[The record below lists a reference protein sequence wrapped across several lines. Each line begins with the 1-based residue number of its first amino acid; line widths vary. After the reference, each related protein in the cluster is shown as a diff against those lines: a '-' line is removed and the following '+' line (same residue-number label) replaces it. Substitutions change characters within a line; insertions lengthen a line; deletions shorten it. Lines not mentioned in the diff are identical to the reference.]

1 MVTVAKS
8 FEAPI
13 KCKLSKQR
21 ERERE
26 RERERAF
33 TPFLARILVEQI
45 TLFIMSFYTCELY
58 STKRG

>member
-13 KCKLSKQR
+13 KCKLSKQ
-21 ERERE
+21 RERE

>member
-13 KCKLSKQR
+13 KCKLSKQI
-21 ERERE
+21 ERE

-45 TLFIMSFYTCELY
+45 ILFIVSFYTCELY

>member
-26 RERERAF
+26 SFHSFSCKDTCRANNSV
-33 TPFLARILVEQI
+33 I
-45 TLFIMSFYTCELY
+45 
-58 STKRG
+58 

>member
-26 RERERAF
+26 RESFHSFSCKDTCRANNSVYNV
-33 TPFLARILVEQI
+33 LLH
-45 TLFIMSFYTCELY
+45 L
-58 STKRG
+58 

>member
-13 KCKLSKQR
+13 KCKLLKQR

-26 RERERAF
+26 RTF
-33 TPFLARILVEQI
+33 TPFLARILVEQT
-45 TLFIMSFYTCELY
+45 TLLY
-58 STKRG
+58 SVLLHL

>member
-26 RERERAF
+26 RERERV
-33 TPFLARILVEQI
+33 RESE
-45 TLFIMSFYTCELY
+45 SFHSFSCKDTCRANN
-58 STKRG
+58 SVI

>member
-26 RERERAF
+26 RERESFHSFSCKDTCRANNSV
-33 TPFLARILVEQI
+33 I
-45 TLFIMSFYTCELY
+45 
-58 STKRG
+58 

>member
-26 RERERAF
+26 RERAF
-33 TPFLARILVEQI
+33 TPFLARILVEKI
-45 TLFIMSFYTCELY
+45 ILFIVSFYTCELY

>member
-26 RERERAF
+26 RERESFHSFSCKDTCRANNSVYNV
-33 TPFLARILVEQI
+33 LLH
-45 TLFIMSFYTCELY
+45 L
-58 STKRG
+58 

>member
-26 RERERAF
+26 RVRESESFHSFSCKDTCRANNSV
-33 TPFLARILVEQI
+33 I
-45 TLFIMSFYTCELY
+45 
-58 STKRG
+58 

>member
-26 RERERAF
+26 SERESFHSFSCKDTCRANNSV
-33 TPFLARILVEQI
+33 I
-45 TLFIMSFYTCELY
+45 
-58 STKRG
+58 

>member
-26 RERERAF
+26 RESFHSFSCKDTCRANNS
-33 TPFLARILVEQI
+33 V
-45 TLFIMSFYTCELY
+45 Y
-58 STKRG
+58 SVLLHL

>member
-21 ERERE
+21 ERES
-26 RERERAF
+26 
-33 TPFLARILVEQI
+33 FLARILVEQI
-45 TLFIMSFYTCELY
+45 TLLY
-58 STKRG
+58 SVLLHL

>member
-21 ERERE
+21 ERER
-26 RERERAF
+26 AF

-45 TLFIMSFYTCELY
+45 TLFIVSFYTCELY

>member
-26 RERERAF
+26 RERAF

-45 TLFIMSFYTCELY
+45 ILFIVSFYTCELY

>member
-13 KCKLSKQR
+13 KCKLSKQ
-21 ERERE
+21 RE

>member
-13 KCKLSKQR
+13 KCKLSEQR

-26 RERERAF
+26 RERTF
-33 TPFLARILVEQI
+33 TPFLARILVEQT
-45 TLFIMSFYTCELY
+45 TLLY
-58 STKRG
+58 SVLLHL

>member
-26 RERERAF
+26 RERAF
-33 TPFLARILVEQI
+33 TPFLARILVEQT
-45 TLFIMSFYTCELY
+45 TLLY
-58 STKRG
+58 SVLLHLRIVFN